1 MVHSRYAA
9 SVTSASW
16 HVRRGRSVF
25 GLSDR
30 GKLAA
35 GLVLI
40 VATCLLS
47 ESSANDAGPGSAV
60 GEEPVVVF
68 GSDHDFYPFEWLDES
83 GEPHG
88 LNIDLM
94 RALGRE
100 LGFKVRFRLG
110 PWSEI
115 RRELEVDGTVDV
127 SDMFH
132 SEGRARRVDFVEPYA
147 VVWDQAWVR
156 QGEREIRSLDD
167 LAGLRILVQE
177 QAHTEE
183 YLKSWGRAAAIIGV
197 DSEPMVLAELAR
209 GRGDVGLVTQ
219 IPARQPFDRYRYGN
233 LVPSGPPLLPR
244 SYGLVVA
251 KGRPELLEMLNRGIA
266 QLKTSGEMEA
276 IERKWL
282 MEPDPPR
289 RLILFLERYLPWVM
303 SGVAV
308 LLGIGLMFTIG
319 LVRRT
324 RRQAR
329 ELVTELAERRRVED
343 ALRASK
349 HKFATAFWSSPTMM
363 ALSRLEDGR
372 HIDVNQAWVR
382 KFGLTREEA
391 QGRNA
396 IELGLYEDPENRK
409 RLVDA
414 LKRDGRASNLE
425 IVARTRSGESFIAL
439 LNADLIDLGGERCI
453 LITFTDITD
462 IRRWEQAL
470 QDSEE
475 RWKFALEGAG
485 EGVWDYDAVAD
496 RLDASPRFMEILG
509 YGPDDFESR
518 PLPWRDWVHP
528 DDMAGMLRDFEDY
541 AQGRSA
547 LFQASLRVRTRHGQ
561 ECWVNLRGKMVGR
574 GPDGAPTRV
583 IGTIVDDTK
592 RRQEE
597 QERLSLEAQ
606 LQQSQKMEVVGQL
619 AGGIAHDFNNQLT
632 VVRGYCE
639 LLQQEPLGERGIALL
654 NEVVRATERA
664 SGLTGKLLAFGRKQV
679 RRLAVVNLNRV
690 IQDMAGALSLMI
702 GEDVRIEVEAANN
715 LGNVR
720 VDRSQIEQVIANI
733 AVNAR
738 DAMAGGGRLTIRT
751 RNIVLDEDY
760 VRRHVG
766 ASVGPHVMMAFQD
779 TGIGISEETQ
789 RRMFEPFYT
798 TKGEGQG
805 SGLGLSIVYG
815 IVRQSG
821 GHITVESEVGRGAT
835 FRVLLPRVYEHTTQ
849 EIEVVPPPP
858 QRSEPATVMFVE
870 DDASLFSLMSGVI
883 EAAGYHTLASS
894 DPREAC
900 RIGLAHTGPIDLLV
914 SDVVMPGMSG
924 PQLAE
929 ALKEQRPEMR
939 ILFVSGYPKDVLD
952 RQTVLPPGVR
962 LLGKPFSPRELLD
975 EIQRIL
981 EARSTRGTGEIS
993 VPPPD

>member
-1 MVHSRYAA
+1 M
-9 SVTSASW
+9 
-16 HVRRGRSVF
+16 F
-25 GLSDR
+25 GLPNLA
-30 GKLAA
+30 KFAA
-35 GLVLI
+35 GLVLV
-40 VATCLLS
+40 VATCLLP
-47 ESSANDAGPGSAV
+47 ESRADDAGPGTAV
-60 GEEPVVVF
+60 GDEPVVVF

-83 GEPHG
+83 GDAHG

-100 LGFKVRFRLG
+100 MGFQVRFRLG
-110 PWSEI
+110 PWAAM
-115 RRELEVDGTVDV
+115 RQGLEVDGTLDV
-127 SDMFH
+127 SDMYH
-132 SEGRARRVDFVEPYA
+132 SESRARRVDFVEPYA
-147 VVWDQAWVR
+147 IVWDQAWVR
-156 QGEREIRSLDD
+156 RDEREIRSLDD
-167 LAGLRILVQE
+167 LAGLRILVQDKAYTQE
-177 QAHTEE
+177 FLEE
-183 YLKSWGRAAAIIGV
+183 WGRAAAVIGV
-197 DSEPMVLAELAR
+197 ESEPMVLAELAR
-209 GRGDVGLVTQ
+209 GRGDVGLITR
-219 IPARQPFDRYRYGN
+219 IPARQPFDRYRHDN

-251 KGRPELLEMLNRGIA
+251 KGRPELLEMLNRGMA
-266 QLKTSGEMEA
+266 HLKASGEMEA

-289 RLILFLERYLPWVM
+289 RLFLFLERYL
-303 SGVAV
+303 SGVLTGIAL
-308 LLGIGLMFTIG
+308 LLGIGLLITIG
-319 LVRRT
+319 LVRQT

-329 ELVTELAERRRVED
+329 ELATELGERRRVED
-343 ALRASK
+343 ALRSSE

-363 ALSRLEDGR
+363 AISRLEDGR
-372 HIDVNQAWVR
+372 HIDVNQAWTR
-382 KFGLTREEA
+382 KFGFSREEA

-396 IELGLYEDPENRK
+396 IELGLYENPQNRQ
-409 RLVDA
+409 RLVEA
-414 LKRDGRASNLE
+414 LTLEGRASNLE
-425 IVARTRSGESFIAL
+425 ITVRTRTGDSFIAL

-462 IRRWEQAL
+462 IRRWERAL

-485 EGVWDYDAVAD
+485 EGVWDYDVATD

-509 YGPDDFESR
+509 YGPGDFGSGTM
-518 PLPWRDWVHP
+518 PWRDWVHP
-528 DDMAGMLRDFEDY
+528 EDMAAMLRDFEDY
-541 AQGRSA
+541 AQGRSP
-547 LFQASLRVRTRHGQ
+547 LFQTSLRLRARDGQ
-561 ECWVNLRGKMVGR
+561 ERWVNLRGKMVGR
-574 GPDGAPTRV
+574 GSNGAPARV

-592 RRQEE
+592 RRQED

-779 TGIGISEETQ
+779 TGIGIPEETQ
-789 RRMFEPFYT
+789 RRMFEPFFT

-835 FRVLLPRVYEHTTQ
+835 FKVLLPRVYEHTTQ
-849 EIEVVPPPP
+849 EIETVPPPP
-858 QRSEPATVMFVE
+858 RRSEPATVMFVE

-900 RIGLAHTGPIDLLV
+900 RIGLAHAGPIDLLV

-924 PQLAE
+924 PQLAK
-929 ALKEQRPEMR
+929 ALMEQRPEMR

-962 LLGKPFSPRELLD
+962 LLGKPFSPRELLA

-993 VPPPD
+993 VPPSD